1 MMKKFYQNNKI
12 CLYCGDV
19 LETLKTLDNE
29 SVQCC
34 ITSPPYYGL
43 RDYGV
48 DGQLGIETTPFE
60 YIDKLLVIFEEL
72 KRVLKKD
79 GTFWLNVGDSYVSKP
94 TGSLGNCT
102 GEKYGFGKDHKHQK
116 NASYRIDKTG
126 FGIPEKNLIGI
137 PWRIAFGLQD
147 HNWILRQDIIWE
159 KLNPMPESVKS
170 RCTKAHEYL
179 FLLAKNQNYYFDHNA
194 IQEPIE
200 IIECEEDLFG
210 FKKETIIKSRNKR
223 SVWQI
228 ANEPYK
234 GEHVAPF
241 PTKLVEPCILSGTKE
256 GDTVIDIFN
265 GVGTTGLVAM
275 KYNRNYIGIDINEKY
290 LNLTLKRFGFNEE
303 FII

>member
-1 MMKKFYQNNKI
+1 MNKFYQNENI

-19 LETLKTLDNE
+19 LETLKTLDSE

-43 RDYGV
+43 RNYGV
-48 DGQLGIETTPFE
+48 DGQLGIESTPFE
-60 YIDKLLVIFEEL
+60 YIDKILVVFDEL
-72 KRVLKKD
+72 KRILKKD
-79 GTFWLNVGDSYVSKP
+79 GTLWLNIGDSYVSKP
-94 TGSLGNCT
+94 TGSLGNFT
-102 GEKYGFGKDHKHQK
+102 GEAYGFGKSHKHQ
-116 NASYRIDKTG
+116 NAGTERIDKTG

-147 HNWILRQDIIWE
+147 RNWILRQDIIWE

-179 FLLAKNQNYYFDHNA
+179 FLLSKRQDYYFNHEA
-194 IQEPIE
+194 IQEKTS
-200 IIECEEDLFG
+200 IIEDEVDLFG
-210 FKKETIIKSRNKR
+210 FKKETQIKTRNKR

-241 PTKLVEPCILSGTKE
+241 PTKLVEPCILAGSRE
-256 GDTVIDIFN
+256 SDTVIDIFN
-265 GVGTTGLVAM
+265 GSGTTGLVAI
-275 KYNRNYIGIDINEKY
+275 KYGRKYIGIDINEKF
-290 LNLTLKRFGFNEE
+290 LHLTLERLN
-303 FII
+303 ISRDNLL